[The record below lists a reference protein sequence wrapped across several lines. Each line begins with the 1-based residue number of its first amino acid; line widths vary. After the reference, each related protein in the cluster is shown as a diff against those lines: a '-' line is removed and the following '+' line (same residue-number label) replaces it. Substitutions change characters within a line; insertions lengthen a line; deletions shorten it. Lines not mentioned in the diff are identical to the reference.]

1 MTSAKRIEELLAC
14 YGETLSDLPKPQ
26 SVDNNYDENYVVMAY
41 KSSRRHNAGNMAMQ
55 WHEMEAADS
64 DMQSDKVVQIC
75 LKDFVC
81 HQSDVIE
88 KLVKALEKSVKKIE
102 RRVHYD

>member
-1 MTSAKRIEELLAC
+1 MTSTKRIEELLAC
-14 YGETLSDLPKPQ
+14 YGETLSDLPKPK
-26 SVDNNYDENYVVMAY
+26 SVDNYDENYVVMAY
-41 KSSRRHNAGNMAMQ
+41 KSSHRHNAGNMALQ

-64 DMQSDKVVQIC
+64 DMQSETIVQIC

-88 KLVKALEKSVKKIE
+88 KLVKALEKSVEK
-102 RRVHYD
+102 